1 MHRRIGL
8 LCLGLLLAPL
18 CFAQQDVPVRQVVLF
33 TSGVGYF
40 EHTGSV
46 NGNGTTELRF
56 QTEQINDVLKSLLVQ
71 DLGGGRV
78 GTVVYP
84 SQAPLARAL
93 HSFAVDL
100 TGNPS
105 LGNLLNQ
112 LRGAEVRIRMQN
124 RTIQGTLLSVESQ
137 ARTFGGE
144 MEETWVISVL
154 AEGSIQSVP
163 LHQIERIEL
172 LDPALQDELN
182 KALATLAQA
191 RDRDKKPVTIAFR
204 GQGRRNVRIGY
215 VVGAPVWKTSYRLV
229 LPDAGERSGYL
240 QGWAIVENQT
250 EMDWDGVD
258 LSLVSGRPI
267 SFIQNLYDPLFVD
280 RPVVQSQVQA
290 SVRPQLYEGGVE
302 LPEAEVLMG
311 QGTGGLS
318 GTVRDA
324 STGQPLPG
332 ANVIIEGT
340 STGASTNADGRYQIQ
355 NVPSGRY
362 AVRANFVGYQSAT
375 QSVQLG
381 GRPVTINFTLPPA
394 AGLDEIVV
402 TADRAA
408 VTRSALTSPRLDPS
422 VSVASQATAA
432 EVGDLFQYTVDDVSL
447 PRQRSAMIPIVSND
461 LDVERISIFNP
472 AVMATRP
479 LRGARIVNTTGLHL
493 APGPITVLDDG
504 TYGGDARLND
514 LPPNQERLISFAVDL
529 DVTVDVQGA
538 NETGT
543 IQSAVISEGVLRI
556 ARKQTRR
563 VVYTLENEGSRD
575 RMIIVEHARRS
586 GWKLIDTP
594 QPMDSTPE
602 VHRFRVSVGAGETV
616 PFTVQEEDLASETIA
631 LVSTDL
637 NRLTYYANLS
647 GLPDDVKRA
656 LQRAIGL
663 QNAIAATRRKINDLD
678 RELNTITS
686 EQDRIRENMQTVDAN
701 TDYYRRLLAKLEEQE
716 TRIEQLQRD
725 RANLEQERIRQ
736 EEELRRYLSG
746 LDVR

>member
-1 MHRRIGL
+1 MGL
-8 LCLGLLLAPL
+8 LFAPL
-18 CFAQQDVPVRQVVLF
+18 CFAQQNVPVRQVVLF

-46 NGNGTTELRF
+46 SGNGTTELRF

-84 SQAPLARAL
+84 SQAPLDRAL
-93 HSFAVDL
+93 RSFEVDL
-100 TGNPS
+100 TGSPS

-112 LRGAEVRIRMQN
+112 LRGAEVRLRVQN

-137 ARTFGGE
+137 TRTVGGE
-144 MEETWVISVL
+144 SAATWVISVL

-172 LDPALQDELN
+172 LDPALQEELN
-182 KALATLAQA
+182 KALAALAQA

-204 GQGRRNVRIGY
+204 GQGRRDVRIGY
-215 VVGAPVWKTSYRLV
+215 VVETPVWKTSYRLV
-229 LPDAGERSGYL
+229 LPAAGERQGYL

-267 SFIQNLYDPLFVD
+267 SFVQNLYDPLFVE

-290 SVRPQLYEGGVE
+290 NVRPQVYEGGVE

-332 ANVIIEGT
+332 ATVIIEGT
-340 STGASTNADGRYQIQ
+340 STGASTDANGRYQIP

-362 AVRANFVGYQSAT
+362 AVQARFVGYQPTT

-381 GRPVTINFTLPPA
+381 GRPVTINFTLSPA
-394 AGLDEIVV
+394 ADLDEIVV
-402 TADRAA
+402 ASEAA
-408 VTRSALTSPRLDPS
+408 RRDNFTTVFGAPAPLDPS
-422 VSVASQATAA
+422 ASVSSQATAA
-432 EVGDLFQYTVDDVSL
+432 EVGDLFQYTVSDVSL
-447 PRQRSAMIPIVSND
+447 PRQRSAMIPIVSNEIE
-461 LDVERISIFNP
+461 VERVSIFNP
-472 AVMATRP
+472 TVMATRP
-479 LRGARIVNTTGLHL
+479 LRGARIMNTTGLHL

-514 LPPNQERLISFAVDL
+514 LPPDQERLVSFAVDL

-538 NETGT
+538 NETGM
-543 IQSAVISEGVLRI
+543 IQSAIISDGVLHI

-575 RMIIVEHARRS
+575 RMIIVEHDRRS

-594 QPMDSTPE
+594 EPMDSTPE

-631 LVSTDL
+631 LVNTDL
-637 NRLTYYANLS
+637 NRLTYYANLG
-647 GLPDDVKRA
+647 GLPDEVKRA
-656 LQRAIGL
+656 LERAIRL
-663 QNAIAATRRKINDLD
+663 QNAIAATRRQINDLT
-678 RELNTITS
+678 RELNAITS
-686 EQDRIRENMQTVDAN
+686 EQDRIRENMQTVDAS

-725 RANLEQERIRQ
+725 QANLEQKRQEQ
-736 EEELRRYLSG
+736 EEELRRYLSS